1 MPQFYATCVKKLFT
15 QNQTFIFYIIFLLQ
29 NSTPIHTHS
38 LSLSKSVHVF
48 SHIYILSLSQTS
60 CQEIGARVVAMVVY
74 FILSLGLLTLHLSC
88 LCEAPINTNWWWV
101 DSSGFHGNTT
111 FLCYAQSGKKVFK
124 QHNALLEAPNKL
136 CALWEWSKSC
146 LGNFQYYPK
155 NSYWNSQ
162 KIQKYITQFLAT
174 FIFHKNNR
182 PHLHPP
188 KKKKKHFQSSP
199 NTQDPNTN
207 IKIETK
213 ITKTDIRKHIFICV
227 HPGFRSLQ
235 IEMKHTNLYVKFFFV
250 LFYVN
255 YTHWYP

>member
-1 MPQFYATCVKKLFT
+1 MPLVARNFSRKTKLLFFILFFCFKTQHPFT
-15 QNQTFIFYIIFLLQ
+15 
-29 NSTPIHTHS
+29 HTLS
-38 LSLSKSVHVF
+38 LSLSQSVHVF
-48 SHIYILSLSQTS
+48 SHILSLSQIS
-60 CQEIGARVVAMVVY
+60 CQEIGARVAAMVVY
-74 FILSLGLLTLHLSC
+74 FILPLGLLTLHLSC
-88 LCEAPINTNWWWV
+88 LSEAPINTNWWWV

-188 KKKKKHFQSSP
+188 KKKKK
-199 NTQDPNTN
+199 
-207 IKIETK
+207 
-213 ITKTDIRKHIFICV
+213 KTFSI
-227 HPGFRSLQ
+227 L
-235 IEMKHTNLYVKFFFV
+235 T
-250 LFYVN
+250 
-255 YTHWYP
+255 

>member
-1 MPQFYATCVKKLFT
+1 MPLVSRNFSRKTKLLFFILFFCFKTQHPFT
-15 QNQTFIFYIIFLLQ
+15 
-29 NSTPIHTHS
+29 HT

-48 SHIYILSLSQTS
+48 SHILSLSQTS
-60 CQEIGARVVAMVVY
+60 CQEIGARVAAMVVY

-124 QHNALLEAPNKL
+124 QHNTLLEAPNKL

-174 FIFHKNNR
+174 FIFHKNNK
-182 PHLHPP
+182 PHLHP
-188 KKKKKHFQSSP
+188 KKKKNIFNPHLTLK
-199 NTQDPNTN
+199 TQIQT
-207 IKIETK
+207 
-213 ITKTDIRKHIFICV
+213 
-227 HPGFRSLQ
+227 
-235 IEMKHTNLYVKFFFV
+235 
-250 LFYVN
+250 
-255 YTHWYP
+255 

>member
-1 MPQFYATCVKKLFT
+1 MPHSDATCGEILFT
-15 QNQTFIFYIIFLLQ
+15 PNQTFIFYIIFPLQ
-29 NSTPIHTHS
+29 HSTPIQT
-38 LSLSKSVHVF
+38 LSLICPRLLSYSLPLSNRLSGDWSKGGGYGGLFH
-48 SHIYILSLSQTS
+48 
-60 CQEIGARVVAMVVY
+60 
-74 FILSLGLLTLHLSC
+74 SLGLLTLHLSC
-88 LCEAPINTNWWWV
+88 LCEALINTNWWWL
-101 DSSGFHGNTT
+101 DNLGFHGNTT